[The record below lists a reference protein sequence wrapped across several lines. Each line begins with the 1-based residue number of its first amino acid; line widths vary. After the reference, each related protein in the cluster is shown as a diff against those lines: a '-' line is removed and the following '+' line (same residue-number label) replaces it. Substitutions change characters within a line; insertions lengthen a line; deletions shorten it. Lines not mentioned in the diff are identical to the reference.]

1 MKKNYLKY
9 IIFSF
14 VLITLFASFGFS
26 GSVAFATDNKASFDE
41 TYVLDDLNGMII
53 NNKQFTVNDYPRKVS
68 GDFELLNLVE
78 FAYTY
83 DKKYSG
89 NYALYAYVYNPS
101 GIRIEADSAQNRIQ
115 LACKYDENNEPIDFE
130 KYNIKLCSVSSD
142 GLYLKFKI
150 IDHLVDGKSLYDIVN
165 RDARRYDVT
174 GIEFLLSST
183 KKN

>member
-68 GDFELLNLVE
+68 GDF
-78 FAYTY
+78 
-83 DKKYSG
+83 
-89 NYALYAYVYNPS
+89 
-101 GIRIEADSAQNRIQ
+101 
-115 LACKYDENNEPIDFE
+115 
-130 KYNIKLCSVSSD
+130 
-142 GLYLKFKI
+142 
-150 IDHLVDGKSLYDIVN
+150 
-165 RDARRYDVT
+165 
-174 GIEFLLSST
+174 
-183 KKN
+183 